1 MTYHDKLVDYLPSCP
16 GTSVI
21 AVPRGSLAA
30 AGNIPGV
37 TIEEFDEYFNE
48 FRAADGTILGRVIFT
63 E

>member
-1 MTYHDKLVDYLPSCP
+1 MTYHDKLVDYLSYCP
-16 GTSVI
+16 GASVI
-21 AVPRGSLAA
+21 AVPRGNLAS
-30 AGNIPGV
+30 AGAIPGV